1 MELSGYLEAQRIRRE
16 LPNET
21 HEERAIKRQAHLDL
35 LVRQA
40 EFYKLSNT
48 PDYYQAKRW
57 LLEAIKIEK
66 HHPIANY
73 RLGYILYREREYEQA
88 AYHLKTALDG
98 TRTDVLSD
106 TQLIL
111 ANTFLVNCG
120 VAITR
125 EALRKLEDLELQ
137 IEGDID
143 QERIDRYRAE
153 MVVQDEYVLDR
164 IYYRKIAA
172 EYETIIN
179 EETFHETQPGK
190 MEILL
195 KSSDAGK
202 TLHTAGRPSDL
213 LNQHMFLTIVLL
225 NQATFQTYPVLQS
238 ALSEL
243 SGQDITYDHMRQL
256 IRRIRDRF
264 TRLDLIEATPIVVPG
279 SARPVQGFRIHPN
292 WSVTILCR
300 ADDFIHPIQKERSD
314 V

>member
-21 HEERAIKRQAHLDL
+21 QEERVIKRQAHLNL

-40 EFYKLSNT
+40 EFYKLSDT
-48 PDYYQAKRW
+48 PDYRQAKRW
-57 LLEAIKIEK
+57 LLDAIKMEK

-88 AYHLKTALDG
+88 AYHLKIAVDG
-98 TRTDVLSD
+98 TRTDILSD

-125 EALRKLEDLELQ
+125 EALQKLEDLESQ

-143 QERIDRYRAE
+143 QTRIDRYRAE
-153 MVVQDEYVLDR
+153 MIVQDEYVLDR
-164 IYYRKIAA
+164 IYYRKISPGR
-172 EYETIIN
+172 ETIIN
-179 EETFHETQPGK
+179 EETFHETKPEK
-190 MEILL
+190 DELLL
-195 KSSDAGK
+195 KSSDDGKMLYVAGQS
-202 TLHTAGRPSDL
+202 SDM
-213 LNQHMFLTIVLL
+213 LNQHMFLTLVLL
-225 NQATFQTYPVLQS
+225 NQSMFQTYPVLQS

-256 IRRIRDRF
+256 IRRIRERF
-264 TRLDLIEATPIVVPG
+264 GKLNLIEAKAVMLPE
-279 SARPVQGFRIHPN
+279 SSRSVQGFRIHPN
-292 WSVTILCR
+292 WTVTILCR
-300 ADDFIHPIQKERSD
+300 ADDFISK
-314 V
+314 

>member
-21 HEERAIKRQAHLDL
+21 QEERAIKRKAHLDL

-40 EFYKLSNT
+40 EFYKLSDT
-48 PDYYQAKRW
+48 PDYRQAKRW
-57 LLEAIKIEK
+57 LLDAIKMEK

-88 AYHLKTALDG
+88 AYHLKIAVDG
-98 TRTDVLSD
+98 TRTDILSD

-111 ANTFLVNCG
+111 ANIFLVNCG

-125 EALRKLEDLELQ
+125 EALQKLEDLESQ

-143 QERIDRYRAE
+143 QIRIDRYRAE
-153 MVVQDEYVLDR
+153 MIVQDEYVLDR
-164 IYYRKIAA
+164 IYYRKISADR
-172 EYETIIN
+172 ETIIN
-179 EETFHETQPGK
+179 EETFHETKPEKG
-190 MEILL
+190 ELLL

-202 TLHTAGRPSDL
+202 MLHVAGQSSEM
-213 LNQHMFLTIVLL
+213 LNQHMFLTLVLL
-225 NQATFQTYPVLQS
+225 NQSVFQTYPVLQA

-256 IRRIRDRF
+256 IRRVRERF
-264 TRLDLIEATPIVVPG
+264 GKLDLIEATAVVLPE
-279 SARPVQGFRIHPN
+279 SPRSVQGFRIHPN
-292 WSVTILCR
+292 WAVTILCR
-300 ADDFIHPIQKERSD
+300 ADDFISK
-314 V
+314 

>member
-21 HEERAIKRQAHLDL
+21 QEERAIKRQAHLDL

-40 EFYKLSNT
+40 EFYKLSDT
-48 PDYYQAKRW
+48 PDYRQAKRW
-57 LLEAIKIEK
+57 LLDAIKMEK

-88 AYHLKTALDG
+88 AYHLKIAVDG
-98 TRTDVLSD
+98 TRTDILSD

-125 EALRKLEDLELQ
+125 EALQKLEDLESQ

-143 QERIDRYRAE
+143 QTRIDRYRAE
-153 MVVQDEYVLDR
+153 MIVQDEYVLDR
-164 IYYRKIAA
+164 IYYRKISADR
-172 EYETIIN
+172 ETIIN
-179 EETFHETQPGK
+179 EETFHETKPEK
-190 MEILL
+190 DELLL
-195 KSSDAGK
+195 KSSDDGKMLYVAGQS
-202 TLHTAGRPSDL
+202 SDM
-213 LNQHMFLTIVLL
+213 LNQHMFLTLVLL
-225 NQATFQTYPVLQS
+225 NQSMFQTYPVLQS

-256 IRRIRDRF
+256 IRRVRERF
-264 TRLDLIEATPIVVPG
+264 GKFDLIEATAVVLPE
-279 SARPVQGFRIHPN
+279 SPRSVQGFRIHSN
-292 WSVTILCR
+292 WAVTILCR
-300 ADDFIHPIQKERSD
+300 ADDFISK
-314 V
+314 